1 MWIQSLQLNLF
12 SGYMDTFKLAE
23 ADSLSWAEAASVS
36 RKFRNSLN
44 YLFLKFFYISNLI
57 KKSYNQI

>member
-44 YLFLKFFYISNLI
+44 YLF
-57 KKSYNQI
+57 